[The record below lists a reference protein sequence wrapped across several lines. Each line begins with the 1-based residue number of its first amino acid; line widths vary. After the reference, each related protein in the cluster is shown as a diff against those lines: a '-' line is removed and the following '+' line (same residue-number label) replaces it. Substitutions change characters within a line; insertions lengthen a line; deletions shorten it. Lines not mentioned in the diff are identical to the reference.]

1 MAKITTTV
9 QHLVVSFQSLMD
21 SGDPKTADWPFVS
34 TPWPII
40 SFLAIYLVIVKV
52 GPTIMQKRE
61 ACNLRESVASA
72 MDIPNFNFIC
82 PSLPYVIGDA
92 KHNRLARAIYVYW
105 LSKFVESLETVFFIL
120 RKKNNQVSF
129 LHVYHHSVM
138 VVLGW
143 TASKWLPGGISKY
156 FQAPLNCVLKCQ
168 FDTAITFLG
177 AALNSFVH
185 AVMYVYYGLS
195 AFGPHM
201 RQYLWWKRY
210 ITKLQLT
217 QFVLLLIYGTNALRI
232 NCFENVQ
239 QTILIY
245 ATATF
250 AVTLVVLFSIFY
262 IQTYFKKENEVGCT
276 SNEKKYD

>member
-1 MAKITTTV
+1 MANITTTV

-34 TPWPII
+34 TPWPTI

-61 ACNLRESVASA
+61 ACNLREVLIIYNFLLVILSVWLVYESVASA

-143 TASKWLPGGISKY
+143 TASKWLPG
-156 FQAPLNCVLKCQ
+156 
-168 FDTAITFLG
+168 DFLRSG
-177 AALNSFVH
+177 TQQLCAHCDVCLLRSFGFWSSH
-185 AVMYVYYGLS
+185 AS
-195 AFGPHM
+195 
-201 RQYLWWKRY
+201 
-210 ITKLQLT
+210 I
-217 QFVLLLIYGTNALRI
+217 
-232 NCFENVQ
+232 
-239 QTILIY
+239 
-245 ATATF
+245 
-250 AVTLVVLFSIFY
+250 LVVETLHYQTSTDSICATLDLRY
-262 IQTYFKKENEVGCT
+262 QCPT
-276 SNEKKYD
+276 D

>member
-61 ACNLRESVASA
+61 ACNLREVLIIYNFLLVILSVWLVYESVASA

-168 FDTAITFLG
+168 FDTAISNFLRSG
-177 AALNSFVH
+177 TQQLCARCDVCLLRSFGFWSSH
-185 AVMYVYYGLS
+185 AS
-195 AFGPHM
+195 
-201 RQYLWWKRY
+201 
-210 ITKLQLT
+210 I
-217 QFVLLLIYGTNALRI
+217 
-232 NCFENVQ
+232 
-239 QTILIY
+239 
-245 ATATF
+245 
-250 AVTLVVLFSIFY
+250 LVVETLHYQTSTDSICATLDLRY
-262 IQTYFKKENEVGCT
+262 QCPT
-276 SNEKKYD
+276 D

>member
-61 ACNLRESVASA
+61 ACNLREVLIIYNFLLVILSVWLVYESVASA

-143 TASKWLPGGISKY
+143 TASKWLPG
-156 FQAPLNCVLKCQ
+156 
-168 FDTAITFLG
+168 DFLRSG
-177 AALNSFVH
+177 TQQLCARCDVCLLRSFGFWSSH
-185 AVMYVYYGLS
+185 AS
-195 AFGPHM
+195 
-201 RQYLWWKRY
+201 
-210 ITKLQLT
+210 I
-217 QFVLLLIYGTNALRI
+217 
-232 NCFENVQ
+232 
-239 QTILIY
+239 
-245 ATATF
+245 
-250 AVTLVVLFSIFY
+250 LVVETLHYQTSTDSICATLDLRY
-262 IQTYFKKENEVGCT
+262 QCPT
-276 SNEKKYD
+276 D

>member
-1 MAKITTTV
+1 MTATV

-21 SGDPKTADWPFVS
+21 SGDPRTADWPFVS
-34 TPWPII
+34 TPWPTI

-61 ACNLRESVASA
+61 ACNLREVLIIYNFLLVILSVWLVYESVASA

-82 PSLPYVIGDA
+82 PSVPHVIGDA
-92 KHNRLARAIYVYW
+92 KHNR
-105 LSKFVESLETVFFIL
+105 VFFIL
-120 RKKNNQVSF
+120 RKKNEQVTF

-143 TASKWLPGGISKY
+143 TASKWLPGGI
-156 FQAPLNCVLKCQ
+156 
-168 FDTAITFLG
+168 TFLG
-177 AALNSFVH
+177 TALNSFVH

-217 QFVLLLIYGTNALRI
+217 QFVVLVIYATNALRI

-250 AVTLVVLFSIFY
+250 AVTLVVLFSNFY

>member
-1 MAKITTTV
+1 MANITTTV

-34 TPWPII
+34 TPWPTI

-61 ACNLRESVASA
+61 ACNLREVLIIYNFLLVILSVWLVYESVASA

-143 TASKWLPGGISKY
+143 TASKWLPGGI
-156 FQAPLNCVLKCQ
+156 
-168 FDTAITFLG
+168 TFLG

-185 AVMYVYYGLS
+185 TVMYVYYGLS